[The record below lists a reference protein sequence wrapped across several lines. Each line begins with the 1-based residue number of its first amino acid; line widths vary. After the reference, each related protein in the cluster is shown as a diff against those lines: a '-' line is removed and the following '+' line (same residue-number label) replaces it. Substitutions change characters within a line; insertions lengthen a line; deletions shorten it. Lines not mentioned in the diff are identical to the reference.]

1 MSDPGQPG
9 PSIDP
14 YQVLQVLPTAEQE
27 VLHAAF
33 RALAMK
39 YHPDR
44 DSSARA
50 GRRMIELNQAY
61 ALVREHALRIQYDKS
76 RKTARTP
83 FDAAAVPPMN
93 GGRSAPPPV
102 VQRNGR
108 VDPNANATKLD
119 AASLTAIG
127 ASAELGR
134 RRRGHGTRT
143 AWQLAI
149 ALVPLAI
156 VPVGAALPLVALVGI
171 LTGCCWLQVLVATA

>member
-1 MSDPGQPG
+1 MSEPG
-9 PSIDP
+9 PPTTSVDP
-14 YQVLQVLPTAEQE
+14 YQVLQVLPSAEQE

-50 GRRMIELNQAY
+50 SRRMIELNQAY
-61 ALVREHALRIQYDKS
+61 AMVREPDLRTQYDRS

-83 FDAAAVPPMN
+83 FDAAAVPPMA

-119 AASLTAIG
+119 SGRYAGWTLKDLAGHDPDYLKWLSRHSSGLRYRREISLI
-127 ASAELGR
+127 LGSK
-134 RRRGHGTRT
+134 
-143 AWQLAI
+143 A
-149 ALVPLAI
+149 
-156 VPVGAALPLVALVGI
+156 VAG
-171 LTGCCWLQVLVATA
+171 G

>member
-1 MSDPGQPG
+1 MSDPGQPT
-9 PSIDP
+9 PLVDP
-14 YQVLQVLPTAEQE
+14 YQVLQVLPSAEQE

-50 GRRMIELNQAY
+50 SRRMIELNQAY
-61 ALVREHALRIQYDKS
+61 AMVREPALRTQYDRS
-76 RKTARTP
+76 RKTARAP
-83 FDAAAVPPMN
+83 FDAAAVPPMA

-119 AASLTAIG
+119 SGRYAGWTLKDLAGHDPDYLKWLSRHSSGLRYRREISLI
-127 ASAELGR
+127 LGSK
-134 RRRGHGTRT
+134 
-143 AWQLAI
+143 A
-149 ALVPLAI
+149 
-156 VPVGAALPLVALVGI
+156 VAG
-171 LTGCCWLQVLVATA
+171 G

>member
-1 MSDPGQPG
+1 MSDPGQPT
-9 PSIDP
+9 PSVDP
-14 YQVLQVLPTAEQE
+14 YQVLQVLPSAEQE

-50 GRRMIELNQAY
+50 SRRMIELNQAY
-61 ALVREHALRIQYDKS
+61 AMVREPDLRTQYDRS

-83 FDAAAVPPMN
+83 FDAAAVPPMA

-119 AASLTAIG
+119 SGRYAGWTLKDLAGHDPDYLKWLSRHSSGLRYRREISLI
-127 ASAELGR
+127 LGSK
-134 RRRGHGTRT
+134 
-143 AWQLAI
+143 A
-149 ALVPLAI
+149 
-156 VPVGAALPLVALVGI
+156 VAG
-171 LTGCCWLQVLVATA
+171 G

>member
-50 GRRMIELNQAY
+50 SRRMIELNQAY
-61 ALVREHALRIQYDKS
+61 AMLREPALRTQYDKS
-76 RKTARTP
+76 RKTARQP
-83 FDAAAVPPMN
+83 FDAAAVPPMSA
-93 GGRSAPPPV
+93 GRQAPPPTV
-102 VQRNGR
+102 GRNGR
-108 VDPNANATKLD
+108 MDPNANATKLD
-119 AASLTAIG
+119 TGRYAGWTLKDLAGHDPDYLKWLSRHSSGLRYRKEISLI
-127 ASAELGR
+127 LGSK
-134 RRRGHGTRT
+134 
-143 AWQLAI
+143 A
-149 ALVPLAI
+149 
-156 VPVGAALPLVALVGI
+156 VAG
-171 LTGCCWLQVLVATA
+171 G

>member
-1 MSDPGQPG
+1 MSDPGQPT
-9 PSIDP
+9 PLVDP
-14 YQVLQVLPTAEQE
+14 YQVLQVLPSAEQE

-50 GRRMIELNQAY
+50 SRRMIELNQAY
-61 ALVREHALRIQYDKS
+61 AMVREPALRTQYDRS

-83 FDAAAVPPMN
+83 FDAAAVPPMA

-119 AASLTAIG
+119 SGRYAGWTLKDLAGHDPDYLKWLSRHSSGLRYRREISLI
-127 ASAELGR
+127 LGSK
-134 RRRGHGTRT
+134 
-143 AWQLAI
+143 A
-149 ALVPLAI
+149 
-156 VPVGAALPLVALVGI
+156 VAG
-171 LTGCCWLQVLVATA
+171 G